1 MNADFNPPQMTA
13 DEIIKAK
20 EVLMN
25 SLLERKHGL
34 KDHFFQKRKDLK
46 EKYREDL
53 RNLDLE
59 EEQEASEIKSELE
72 KLGIKT
78 RRGRPTGSVFKPSK
92 RKKRV
97 KLEDEE
103 IKEHLKSFMKPKE
116 EYKCEDLFNH
126 LNIPRTLFVDF
137 FGRSNGFL
145 KRSGSTKSTR
155 YSLAS

>member
-1 MNADFNPPQMTA
+1 MTTDSTPPQMTA

-20 EVLMN
+20 EELLN
-25 SLLERKHGL
+25 SLLERKNSL
-34 KDHFFQKRKDLK
+34 KDRFFNRRQELK
-46 EKYREDL
+46 EKYREILKD
-53 RNLDLE
+53 LDLE
-59 EEQEASEIKSELE
+59 EEQEALEIKSELE

-78 RRGRPTGSVFKPSK
+78 RRGRPTGSVSKTSK
-92 RKKRV
+92 RKKRL

-103 IKEHLKSFMKPKE
+103 IKERLKAFMKPAQ

-126 LNIPRTLFVDF
+126 LNVPRTLFVDF
-137 FGRSNGFL
+137 FGRCNGFL